1 MNDLFNLHRLYTGPK
16 DSYDSQVL
24 SSPAYKKVME
34 KNVHL
39 EHSFNDRSRSI
50 EKTLKEPKKAYFG
63 SLNKADDHS
72 KYQVKLKF

>member
-1 MNDLFNLHRLYTGPK
+1 MNDIFFHLHRLYTGPK
-16 DSYDSQVL
+16 DSYVSQVL

-39 EHSFNDRSRSI
+39 EHSFNGWSRSR
-50 EKTLKEPKKAYFG
+50 EKTLKEPKKALFAIF
-63 SLNKADDHS
+63 NKAKNA

>member
-1 MNDLFNLHRLYTGPK
+1 MINFYLHRLYAGPK
-16 DSYDSQVL
+16 GSYFYKVL

-39 EHSFNDRSRSI
+39 EHSFNDWSRSR
-50 EKTLKEPKKAYFG
+50 EKTLKEPKRALFAMY
-63 SLNKADDHS
+63 NKAKHA